1 MSALPP
7 KTTTT
12 VPIITTITPQ
22 EYGTDKWHFKQEFG
36 GAVFLIN
43 EESKGKI
50 HEININEKDSRIEV
64 SIKGKKDTYSTIIKD
79 PTEFT
84 TLSKTLKELMAIHP
98 IRMMARMLTTMNGRC
113 NFELYKPVLIE
124 CPKTCQEITREKLLK
139 MLKRENEIRLSPEM
153 LETLEMEARAFED
166 EELDESSYNQV
177 HIPWS
182 IVKCQEKA
190 VEEFGYKSNAEMNYA
205 LQMLRSARA
214 LFPSDIEIKNAAF
227 YLKYNRAH
235 RGELRVG
242 DTYKDVPLMTCREE
256 ETKLSKVIDHNKP
269 VVMISGSIT

>member
-1 MSALPP
+1 MSALPIP
-7 KTTTT
+7 D
-12 VPIITTITPQ
+12 VPNVITITPQ
-22 EYGTDKWHFKQEFG
+22 EYGTDEWHFKKAFG
-36 GAVFLIN
+36 GATFWIN
-43 EESKGKI
+43 EDCKGKI
-50 HEININEKDSRIEV
+50 TKIDTIKKDSKIVVYIGENE
-64 SIKGKKDTYSTIIKD
+64 SHSTTIND
-79 PTEFT
+79 PTEFA
-84 TLSKTLKELMAIHP
+84 TLSKTLTDLMSIP
-98 IRMMARMLTTMNGRC
+98 PFRMMARMLATMNGRC

-139 MLKRENEIRLSPEM
+139 MLKRENEIRLSSEM
-153 LETLEMEARAFED
+153 LEILEMEARAFED
-166 EELDESSYNQV
+166 EELDESSCNQV